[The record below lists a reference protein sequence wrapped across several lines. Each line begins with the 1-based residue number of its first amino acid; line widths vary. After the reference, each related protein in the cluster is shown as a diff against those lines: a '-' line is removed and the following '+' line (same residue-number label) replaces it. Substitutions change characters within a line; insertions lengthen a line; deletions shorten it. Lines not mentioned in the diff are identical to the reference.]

1 MCLDPRRVVGADR
14 PLLCDLRPRTAAE
27 EVAPGD
33 RVGGHTLHAVVLP
46 HVLHGK
52 EVVGIDHQ
60 LPLVLRQALRLFG
73 VPLGD
78 HVIGRLG
85 VARAPALRQPTEPH
99 TADLSL
105 CPALGIEADGVV
117 PLKRRVHQ
125 NRLFVFLVIA
135 ERVRHD
141 VASRAVP
148 DSRVMYDRRRAA
160 QNGDGRRCCDQHKT
174 ERALP
179 LHPRQ
184 LDPRFFQNPLRVRV
198 PAQRNGVF
206 LIVFKQTLHRDLQSA
221 HLLSVIPSSATA
233 ARAKVGCGPC
243 WGSYAVLPRSVRRSG
258 CSNTGAEK
266 FPGPPS

>member
-14 PLLCDLRPRTAAE
+14 PLLCDLRLRTAAE

-141 VASRAVP
+141 VASRTVP
-148 DSRVMYDRRRAA
+148 DRRVMHDRRRAA
-160 QNGDGRRCCDQHKT
+160 QNGDGRRCDQHKAD
-174 ERALP
+174 RPP
-179 LHPRQ
+179 LFQPRQ
-184 LDPRFFQNPLRVRV
+184 LGPCFFPNSLRVRV

-206 LIVFKQTLHRDLQSA
+206 LIVLKQALHRDLQSA
-221 HLLSVIPSSATA
+221 RLLSVIPSSAPA
-233 ARAKVGCGPC
+233 VRAKGGCGPC
-243 WGSYAVLPRSVRRSG
+243 WGSYAAPPRSVRRSG

-266 FPGPPS
+266 FPGPPA